1 MNACK
6 FSCSCSQIARLFS
19 SSVTSSIFVTS
30 DFDFTEY
37 CSSCHSCQESKSC
50 ISFTTCTAR
59 ARSRSLAFLSY
70 SHHRDRA
77 TATGVT
83 AAAAPGS
90 LPPCAIASC
99 LKGCENKW
107 RKLRLDATADQNI
120 FGTTARH
127 LHDVNKQH
135 ETRRGTTRTSRG
147 RSRFKKQAFIVLL
160 LSRVPGP
167 PNRGV

>member
-1 MNACK
+1 MA
-6 FSCSCSQIARLFS
+6 S
-19 SSVTSSIFVTS
+19 SFVTS

-70 SHHRDRA
+70 YHTTA
-77 TATGVT
+77 TAPRPP
-83 AAAAPGS
+83 ASPPPPRRAPS
-90 LPPCAIASC
+90 HPCAIASC

-107 RKLRLDATADQNI
+107 KKLRLDLNATADQNI

-127 LHDVNKQH
+127 RHDVNKQH
-135 ETRRGTTRTSRG
+135 ETRRPRGTTRTSRG